1 MASEISNL
9 NLVKD
14 KDVYAS
20 DDSITINVKFSL
32 SGDVRNS
39 FNEKNWTDAYENNDN
54 QFKLKYGIKLI
65 SSGLRKHDVVKQID
79 TYRKASIFWTRNPKL
94 VNPMKEKRIWV
105 QVAKNFEPIIKLTEE
120 EVQKELFDFDESF
133 ILNALDLGQ
142 GKHKVSAEV
151 FASWNKHTYIEKNEV
166 KNCDKRFSLFTSNM
180 SANSIWGIIRSI
192 PIPIPDV
199 GGIPYSRDL
208 MKSLSINIA
217 SSSPLLLSSSCFSNL
232 LN

>member
-14 KDVYAS
+14 RDVYAS
-20 DDSITINVKFSL
+20 DDGITINVKFSL

-39 FNEKNWTDAYENNDN
+39 FTEKNWTDAYEKNDN
-54 QFKLKYGIKLI
+54 QFKLKYRIKLI
-65 SSGLRKHDVVKQID
+65 SSGLRKHDVVKPID

-120 EVQKELFDFDESF
+120 DVQKELFDFDEQV
-133 ILNALDLGQ
+133 ILSASDLGE

-151 FASWNKHTYIEKNEV
+151 FASWNKHRFVEK
-166 KNCDKRFSLFTSNM
+166 
-180 SANSIWGIIRSI
+180 
-192 PIPIPDV
+192 
-199 GGIPYSRDL
+199 
-208 MKSLSINIA
+208 
-217 SSSPLLLSSSCFSNL
+217 
-232 LN
+232 